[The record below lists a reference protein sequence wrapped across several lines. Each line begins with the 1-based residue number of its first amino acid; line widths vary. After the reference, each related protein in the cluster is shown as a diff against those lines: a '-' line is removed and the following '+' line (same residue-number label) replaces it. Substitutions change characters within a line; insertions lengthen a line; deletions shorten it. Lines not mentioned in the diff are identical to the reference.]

1 MRVNFKYIGLFIL
14 MIFSFYFTNKVYEL
28 ALDTDIIMK
37 EIKNNEDKFNKEP
50 INAKIDNDKI
60 KPGSCGYK
68 VDKKKSYNKMKKIGI
83 YNENYYLF
91 KNILPVENINN
102 NKNKYIIGDNTE
114 KNNVYLFLNINED
127 NYMYLNESYK
137 NYNIVITYN
146 FYKEHKEILDK
157 IIKNNTILIRE
168 TNHQN
173 LKEINKYYT
182 KYKESN
188 ITCVNSNNKT
198 FLNLCSLNNSLT
210 ISLNNEINNNYLL
223 NIKKE
228 IISGR
233 FININFTKSFNNI
246 KDIIDNQIENKGL
259 HKGLI
264 DNDIR
269 EC

>member
-1 MRVNFKYIGLFIL
+1 MKKNYKYFGLFIL
-14 MIFSFYFTNKVYEL
+14 MIFSFYFTNRVYEL
-28 ALDTDIIMK
+28 AVDTDLLMK
-37 EIKNNEDKFNKEP
+37 EIENNEEKYNKEP
-50 INAKIDNDKI
+50 KNASINKDNI

-68 VDKKKSYNKMKKIGI
+68 VDKKKSYKKMKEIGM
-83 YNENYYLF
+83 YNENYFLF
-91 KNILPVENINN
+91 KNILPLENLSN
-102 NKNKYIIGDNTE
+102 NKNKYIIGDNIE
-114 KNNVYLFLNINED
+114 KNNVYLFLNIDED
-127 NYMYLNESYK
+127 NYLYLNESYK
-137 NYNIVITYN
+137 NYNIVITYS
-146 FYKEHKEILDK
+146 FFKEHKDILEK
-157 IIKNNTILIRE
+157 IIENNTILIKE

-173 LKEINKYYT
+173 LKEINKYYN
-182 KYKESN
+182 KYKDTN

-228 IISGR
+228 ITSGK

-264 DNDIR
+264 DKDIR